1 MKRHGPAAVNQLQKT
16 QSMVETAMF
25 AVIVIVL
32 AFTPFLG
39 YIPLGFTRATTIHIP
54 VILASILLGPKRGGA
69 IGAVFGL
76 TSLINNTVSP
86 TPTSFVFSPFYSVGD
101 VSGNFLSL
109 VICFVPRI
117 LIGVVPYFVY
127 KWLLCAAPKK
137 EALCLGAAGVAGS
150 LTNTLLVMNLI
161 YLFLFAAICRRKQN
175 HHSGVI
181 RLYPF
186 GYRHKR
192 FARGHSRRDYHCG
205 SWENTAASKEKNEK
219 IKRRLLLW
227 F

>member
-161 YLFLFAAICRRKQN
+161 YLFFSPQYAAANKTTTQALYGFILSVIGINGLPEAIVAAI
-175 HHSGVI
+175 I
-181 RLYPF
+181 
-186 GYRHKR
+186 
-192 FARGHSRRDYHCG
+192 
-205 SWENTAASKEKNEK
+205 TAAVGK
-219 IKRRLLLW
+219 ILLLQKKKMKK
-227 F
+227 